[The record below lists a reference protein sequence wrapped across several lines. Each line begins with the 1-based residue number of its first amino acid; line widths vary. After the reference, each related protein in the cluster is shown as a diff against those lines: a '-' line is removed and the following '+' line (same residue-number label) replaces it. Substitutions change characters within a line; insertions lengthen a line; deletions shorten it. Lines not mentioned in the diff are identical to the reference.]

1 MKYKAIIPYHSYIVI
16 EVDNDITGSS
26 KEEMEEYVN
35 DEINHMTATDFE
47 EEILMNLIDCGNI
60 DFIKVEEK

>member
-35 DEINHMTATDFE
+35 DEIGHMSAKEFE
-47 EEILMNLIDCGNI
+47 DLIMMNLIDDGTI
-60 DFIKVEEK
+60 DFIKAEEK

>member
-16 EVDNDITGSS
+16 EVDNEITGSS

-35 DEINHMTATDFE
+35 DEIRHMTATDFE